1 MDTVLSV
8 EAVDKCYQLYDEP
21 LKRLFSLLLPSKPAK
36 VAEFWALK
44 NVSVELSAGQTL
56 GIVGR
61 NGAGKSTLLQIIC
74 GTLQPTNGRV
84 QVKGRVAALLE
95 LGAGFNDDFTGR
107 ENIYLNAAIYGL
119 SRSDV
124 DSRLHKIIEF
134 AGIGEFI
141 DRPVRTYSSGMFVR
155 LAFAVIAHVD
165 ADVLVIDEA
174 LAVGD
179 ALFAQKCMRFLE
191 SFKARGAIIFVSH
204 DSGAVT
210 QLCDRA
216 LWLKEGSTA
225 MVGDAKTVTEAYI
238 EYLYLESQGA
248 SSVPVSSAPPK
259 EPDATRE
266 QPTVQWF
273 DARAPL
279 LEQSNLRNDLELLVF
294 DANAPAFGTGVVTIS
309 NVYLQDEKSRRLSW
323 AVGGNQA
330 QLCVHFVSSQDLS
343 NVIVGFLVKNRLGQ
357 VMFGE
362 NNLLFDASGVK
373 VKADKEYV
381 ARYTFYMPYLAVGD
395 YVVTIGIA
403 SGTQSDHVQHCWMHD
418 ALVFQA
424 HSSHVVH
431 GLFGVPVTDFKLSF
445 GESNAES

>member
-1 MDTVLSV
+1 
-8 EAVDKCYQLYDEP
+8 LYDEP
-21 LKRLFSLLLPSKPAK
+21 LKRLFSLLLPSKSTK
-36 VAEFWALK
+36 VAQFWALK
-44 NVSVELSAGQTL
+44 DVSVELSAGQTL

-74 GTLQPTNGRV
+74 GTLQPTEGRV
-84 QVKGRVAALLE
+84 QIKGRVAALLE

-119 SRSDV
+119 SRGDV
-124 DSRLHKIIEF
+124 DKRLQEIIEF

-191 SFKARGAIIFVSH
+191 SFKTHGAIIFVSH

-216 LWLKEGSTA
+216 LWLKDGQA
-225 MVGDAKTVTEAYI
+225 VMVGDAKAVTEAYI

-248 SSVPVSSAPPK
+248 PTIAAETAEAAEPSTTTARSA
-259 EPDATRE
+259 
-266 QPTVQWF
+266 VQWF
-273 DARAPL
+273 DARKPL
-279 LEQSNLRNDLELLVF
+279 LEQSNLRNDLELFRF
-294 DANAPAFGTGVVTIS
+294 DTKAPSFGTGAVTILDA
-309 NVYLQDEKSRRLSW
+309 YLQDEQNRRLSW
-323 AVGGNQA
+323 AVGGNVA
-330 QLCVHFVSSQDLS
+330 QLCVHFVASEDLS
-343 NVIVGFLVKNRLGQ
+343 NVIIGFLVKNRLGQ

-362 NNLLFDASGVK
+362 NNQLFDSGCAE
-373 VKADKEYV
+373 VKAGSEYV
-381 ARYTFYMPYLAVGD
+381 ARYTFHMPYLAVGD
-395 YVVTIGIA
+395 YVVTIGVA
-403 SGTQSDHVQHCWMHD
+403 SGTQADHVQHCWMHD

-424 HSSHVVH
+424 QSSHVVH
-431 GLFGVPVTDFKLSF
+431 GLFGVPVTDFTLSL
-445 GESNAES
+445 GAHNAET